1 MASRVLF
8 KALYPRT
15 VLATATFFAA
25 DVAAQALTASNGS
38 GLGSLHSDWDP
49 VRSIKTA
56 AFGLGIVSWYGFAS
70 AFILTKAFP
79 VSGKINFAT
88 AMLQAAAQQA
98 LFAPPLTFSF
108 LYTSAAMIHDDPAAF
123 ETAKAQMPGVAS
135 TAWSF
140 LPWVNGLA
148 AWAIAAPGLR
158 MLALNGIG
166 FGWATYLATVAT
178 PGQHVAIIVPTT
190 FLNQQPTTNNQQPT
204 TNNLAS
210 SMASRILFQALYP
223 RTALATATFFAADIA
238 SQAIVT
244 STESGLEALA
254 TGWDPVRSVK
264 TAAFGLGIVSWYG
277 FSSSF
282 ILTKIIPSGPGRIGF
297 ATAML
302 QAAAQQALFA
312 PPLTFSFLYTSAA
325 LIHNDENA
333 FETAKEQMPDV
344 ASTAWS
350 FLPWVN
356 GLATWGIASPV
367 VRLLALN
374 GIACG
379 WATYLA
385 TIATPG
391 AVVDVA
397 VF

>member
-1 MASRVLF
+1 
-8 KALYPRT
+8 
-15 VLATATFFAA
+15 
-25 DVAAQALTASNGS
+25 
-38 GLGSLHSDWDP
+38 
-49 VRSIKTA
+49 
-56 AFGLGIVSWYGFAS
+56 
-70 AFILTKAFP
+70 
-79 VSGKINFAT
+79 
-88 AMLQAAAQQA
+88 
-98 LFAPPLTFSF
+98 
-108 LYTSAAMIHDDPAAF
+108 
-123 ETAKAQMPGVAS
+123 
-135 TAWSF
+135 
-140 LPWVNGLA
+140 
-148 AWAIAAPGLR
+148 
-158 MLALNGIG
+158 
-166 FGWATYLATVAT
+166 
-178 PGQHVAIIVPTT
+178 
-190 FLNQQPTTNNQQPT
+190 
-204 TNNLAS
+204 
-210 SMASRILFQALYP
+210 MASRILFHALYP

-238 SQAIVT
+238 SQAIVA
-244 STESGLEALA
+244 STESGLDALA
-254 TGWDPVRSVK
+254 TTGWDPVRSIK

-333 FETAKEQMPDV
+333 FETAKEQMPTV

-385 TIATPG
+385 TIATPD
-391 AVVDVA
+391 AVVDLA

>member
-1 MASRVLF
+1 
-8 KALYPRT
+8 
-15 VLATATFFAA
+15 
-25 DVAAQALTASNGS
+25 
-38 GLGSLHSDWDP
+38 
-49 VRSIKTA
+49 
-56 AFGLGIVSWYGFAS
+56 
-70 AFILTKAFP
+70 
-79 VSGKINFAT
+79 
-88 AMLQAAAQQA
+88 
-98 LFAPPLTFSF
+98 
-108 LYTSAAMIHDDPAAF
+108 
-123 ETAKAQMPGVAS
+123 
-135 TAWSF
+135 
-140 LPWVNGLA
+140 
-148 AWAIAAPGLR
+148 
-158 MLALNGIG
+158 
-166 FGWATYLATVAT
+166 
-178 PGQHVAIIVPTT
+178 
-190 FLNQQPTTNNQQPT
+190 
-204 TNNLAS
+204 
-210 SMASRILFQALYP
+210 MASRILFHALYP

-238 SQAIVT
+238 SQAIVA
-244 STESGLEALA
+244 STESGLDALA
-254 TGWDPVRSVK
+254 TTSWDPVRSIK

-282 ILTKIIPSGPGRIGF
+282 ILTKIIPSRPGRIGF

-333 FETAKEQMPDV
+333 FETAKDQMPTV

-385 TIATPG
+385 TIATPD
-391 AVVDVA
+391 AVVDLA

>member
-25 DVAAQALTASNGS
+25 DVAAQALTASNDS

-56 AFGLGIVSWYGFAS
+56 AFGLGIVSWYGFSS

-108 LYTSAAMIHDDPAAF
+108 LYTSAAMIHDDAAAF

-148 AWAIAAPGLR
+148 TWAIAAPGLR

-166 FGWATYLATVAT
+166 
-178 PGQHVAIIVPTT
+178 
-190 FLNQQPTTNNQQPT
+190 
-204 TNNLAS
+204 
-210 SMASRILFQALYP
+210 
-223 RTALATATFFAADIA
+223 TALATATFFAADIA

-254 TGWDPVRSVK
+254 TGWDPVRSIK

-325 LIHNDENA
+325 LIHNDDNA